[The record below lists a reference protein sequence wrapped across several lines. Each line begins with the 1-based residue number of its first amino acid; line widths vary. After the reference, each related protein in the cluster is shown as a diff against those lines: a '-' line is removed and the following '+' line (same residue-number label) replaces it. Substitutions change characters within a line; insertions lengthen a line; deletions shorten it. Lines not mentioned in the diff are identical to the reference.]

1 VKNQVKFLTRF
12 AGLLTCGRNNF
23 PNFITKLSIN
33 NLIMSDY
40 IENPIRVNNQ
50 LISGAKVDVVDLCYS
65 VALNGK
71 MKRLLTNVS
80 FNLDSGNLCAL
91 MGPSG
96 AGKR

>member
-1 VKNQVKFLTRF
+1 
-12 AGLLTCGRNNF
+12 
-23 PNFITKLSIN
+23 
-33 NLIMSDY
+33 M
-40 IENPIRVNNQ
+40 NPIRVNNQ

-71 MKRLLTNVS
+71 MNVSLLTNVS

-91 MGPSG
+91 MRPFG

>member
-1 VKNQVKFLTRF
+1 
-12 AGLLTCGRNNF
+12 
-23 PNFITKLSIN
+23 
-33 NLIMSDY
+33 MSDY